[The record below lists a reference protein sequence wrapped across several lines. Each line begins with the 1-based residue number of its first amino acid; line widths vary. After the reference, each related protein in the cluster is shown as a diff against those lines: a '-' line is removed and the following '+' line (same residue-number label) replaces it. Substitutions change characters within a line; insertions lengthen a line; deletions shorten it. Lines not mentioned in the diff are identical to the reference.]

1 LARSAIVLALAIASA
16 GCTRPRRGGVLPGAP
31 NAALPAAA
39 TVADARADDRADA
52 RADDAPASPGAV
64 AAPATDPTPLLRIS
78 APVAGAGLTS
88 PVRVRGVVR
97 HEDGLLYVAQIVVAG
112 ATPQQRGNARLT
124 LQPDGAFLVDVPYTL
139 EAPAP
144 GTVEVSAVD
153 PVSGTVAETVRV
165 AVQLAAAR

>member
-1 LARSAIVLALAIASA
+1 MLAVAIASA
-16 GCTRPRRGGVLPGAP
+16 GCTRPRHGSVLPAAP
-31 NAALPAAA
+31 NTPLPAAA
-39 TVADARADDRADA
+39 TRPAD
-52 RADDAPASPGAV
+52 RADDAPAAPGA
-64 AAPATDPTPLLRIS
+64 AAALATDPTPLLRIS
-78 APVAGAGLTS
+78 APVAGASLTS

-124 LQPDGAFLVDVPYTL
+124 LQADGGFVVDVPYTL
-139 EAPAP
+139 DAPEP

>member
-1 LARSAIVLALAIASA
+1 MALAIASA

-31 NAALPAAA
+31 NAVPSAAA
-39 TVADARADDRADA
+39 TVAADRAA
-52 RADDAPASPGAV
+52 DAPASPGAV

-112 ATPQQRGNARLT
+112 ATPEQRGNARLT
-124 LQPDGAFLVDVPYTL
+124 LQPDGAFIVDVPYTL

>member
-1 LARSAIVLALAIASA
+1 MLAVAVASA
-16 GCTRPRRGGVLPGAP
+16 GCTRPRHGGVLPSAP
-31 NAALPAAA
+31 NAALPTAA
-39 TVADARADDRADA
+39 TVPAD
-52 RADDAPASPGAV
+52 RADDAPASSGPV

-78 APVAGAGLTS
+78 APVAGADLAS

-124 LQPDGAFLVDVPYTL
+124 VQADGAFIVDVPYTL

-153 PVSGTVAETVRV
+153 PVSGAVAETVRV